1 MGESQRNI
9 TIDTYLISRIRYAAL
24 LQISFTLLTF
34 KKMVLIVTLYLDW
47 SPIRIIIIL
56 INTESRG

>member
-24 LQISFTLLTF
+24 LQISFTLLTL

-47 SPIRIIIIL
+47 SPIRL
-56 INTESRG
+56 L

>member
-9 TIDTYLISRIRYAAL
+9 TIDTYLIARIRYAAL

-47 SPIRIIIIL
+47 SPIRL
-56 INTESRG
+56 L